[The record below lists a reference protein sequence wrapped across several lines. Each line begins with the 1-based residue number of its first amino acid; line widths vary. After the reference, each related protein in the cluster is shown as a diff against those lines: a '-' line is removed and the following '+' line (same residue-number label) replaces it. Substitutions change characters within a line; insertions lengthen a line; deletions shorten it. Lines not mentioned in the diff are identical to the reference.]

1 MIEFI
6 NELVYHL
13 QLLVILQ
20 IMDQNNKVFSI
31 ISNKNIQKHIM
42 EGKVILMF
50 QKKLQVELINII
62 KMQTNKFIQN

>member
-1 MIEFI
+1 MTEFI

-62 KMQTNKFIQN
+62 NKQTNKFIQN